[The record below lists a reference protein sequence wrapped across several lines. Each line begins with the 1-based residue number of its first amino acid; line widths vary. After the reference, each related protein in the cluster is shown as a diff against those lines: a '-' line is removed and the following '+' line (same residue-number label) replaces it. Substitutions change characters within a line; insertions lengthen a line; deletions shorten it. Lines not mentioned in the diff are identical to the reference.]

1 AGDEERFL
9 PLGDFGGR
17 APRPPEGRGKVRPRT
32 QDGVGNQT
40 VARIPKTLKFVVV
53 IVAVLPPVSP
63 RRGPWQE
70 KSAPGEGYG
79 RQGNTMGQGDRG
91 TRSGC
96 LALVT
101 CGRACPGRTNP
112 SSESGGAES
121 ALSLAVR
128 CPRMEGSCRIE
139 RGRESRW
146 KL

>member
-1 AGDEERFL
+1 GDEERFL

-70 KSAPGEGYG
+70 K
-79 RQGNTMGQGDRG
+79 NRG
-91 TRSGC
+91 PRSGC
-96 LALVT
+96 LALS
-101 CGRACPGRTNP
+101 GEELGPRAGQ
-112 SSESGGAES
+112 EGAES

-146 KL
+146 K

>member
-1 AGDEERFL
+1 FL
-9 PLGDFGGR
+9 PLGDFGVR
-17 APRPPEGRGKVRPRT
+17 APRPPDGRGKVRPRT

-40 VARIPKTLKFVVV
+40 VAPIPKTLKFVVV

-70 KSAPGEGYG
+70 KSGPGEGYG

-101 CGRACPGRTNP
+101 CGRA
-112 SSESGGAES
+112 SES

-146 KL
+146 K